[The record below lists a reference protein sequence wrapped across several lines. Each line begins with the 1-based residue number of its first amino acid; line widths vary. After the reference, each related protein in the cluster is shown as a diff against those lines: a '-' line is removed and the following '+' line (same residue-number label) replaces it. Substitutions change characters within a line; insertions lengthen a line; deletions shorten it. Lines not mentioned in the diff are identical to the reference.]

1 MGVER
6 AASEAPRKRAIARLE
21 AGQHPQSRRRLS
33 RRRSVAYHRRRQHIG
48 SIAKLISFFLL
59 AFTHYI
65 HYTPAMPTSH
75 FHYVYILWDAT
86 THTHFYVGH
95 TSDLAARLKT
105 HNAGHVPHT
114 SKFAPWEI
122 HSAIAVQT
130 EEQASELEKY
140 FKSHS
145 GREWVI
151 KHLGLPSGMTS
162 LS

>member
-6 AASEAPRKRAIARLE
+6 AADGAPRKRALADG
-21 AGQHPQSRRRLS
+21 AGRHPQSRRRQDEAGALHAS
-33 RRRSVAYHRRRQHIG
+33 DGANLNQRF
-48 SIAKLISFFLL
+48 SFALLHFLL

-65 HYTPAMPTSH
+65 HYTPTMPTSH

-151 KHLGLPSGMTS
+151 KHLGLPMGMTS
-162 LS
+162 HS

>member
-1 MGVER
+1 
-6 AASEAPRKRAIARLE
+6 
-21 AGQHPQSRRRLS
+21 
-33 RRRSVAYHRRRQHIG
+33 
-48 SIAKLISFFLL
+48 
-59 AFTHYI
+59 
-65 HYTPAMPTSH
+65 MPTSH
-75 FHYVYILWDAT
+75 FLYVYILWDAA

-151 KHLGLPSGMTS
+151 KHLGLPMGMTS

>member
-1 MGVER
+1 MALPIPAFR
-6 AASEAPRKRAIARLE
+6 TSILHFILAITS
-21 AGQHPQSRRRLS
+21 PKS
-33 RRRSVAYHRRRQHIG
+33 
-48 SIAKLISFFLL
+48 
-59 AFTHYI
+59 
-65 HYTPAMPTSH
+65 YTTTMPTSH
-75 FHYVYILWDAT
+75 FHYVYILWDAA

-105 HNAGHVPHT
+105 HNAGDVPHS
-114 SKFAPWEI
+114 SKYAPWEI
-122 HSAIAVQT
+122 HSAIAVQSV
-130 EEQASELEKY
+130 EQASELEKY

>member
-1 MGVER
+1 M
-6 AASEAPRKRAIARLE
+6 APTKS
-21 AGQHPQSRRRLS
+21 PKPSSVSR
-33 RRRSVAYHRRRQHIG
+33 VAKCCILQTCFHSPLLH
-48 SIAKLISFFLL
+48 FLL
-59 AFTHYI
+59 ALTLYI
-65 HYTPAMPTSH
+65 HYTPTMPTSH
-75 FHYVYILWDAT
+75 FHYVYILWDVS
-86 THTHFYVGH
+86 THSHFYVGH

-145 GREWVI
+145 GREWII
-151 KHLGLPSGMTS
+151 KHLGLPMGMTS

>member
-1 MGVER
+1 M
-6 AASEAPRKRAIARLE
+6 
-21 AGQHPQSRRRLS
+21 
-33 RRRSVAYHRRRQHIG
+33 
-48 SIAKLISFFLL
+48 
-59 AFTHYI
+59 
-65 HYTPAMPTSH
+65 PASH
-75 FHYVYILWDAT
+75 FHYVYILWDAA
-86 THTHFYVGH
+86 THSHFYVGH

-114 SKFAPWEI
+114 SKYAPWEI

-130 EEQASELEKY
+130 EEQATELEKY

-151 KHLGLPSGMTS
+151 KHLGLPIGMKS

>member
-1 MGVER
+1 M
-6 AASEAPRKRAIARLE
+6 
-21 AGQHPQSRRRLS
+21 Q
-33 RRRSVAYHRRRQHIG
+33 
-48 SIAKLISFFLL
+48 
-59 AFTHYI
+59 
-65 HYTPAMPTSH
+65 TSH
-75 FHYVYILWDAT
+75 FHYVYILWDAS

-114 SKFAPWEI
+114 SKYAPWEI

-151 KHLGLPSGMTS
+151 KHLGFPMGMTS
-162 LS
+162 HS

>member
-1 MGVER
+1 MFSF
-6 AASEAPRKRAIARLE
+6 AS
-21 AGQHPQSRRRLS
+21 
-33 RRRSVAYHRRRQHIG
+33 
-48 SIAKLISFFLL
+48 L
-59 AFTHYI
+59 ALPTCTYRYI
-65 HYTPAMPTSH
+65 HYTHTMPTSH
-75 FHYVYILWDAT
+75 FHYVYILWDAS

-114 SKFAPWEI
+114 SKYAPWKI

-151 KHLGLPSGMTS
+151 KHLGLPMSMTS

>member
-6 AASEAPRKRAIARLE
+6 AADGAPRKRAIARLE
-21 AGQHPQSRRRLS
+21 AGQETVALPFSAFLTNFRLFILALPY
-33 RRRSVAYHRRRQHIG
+33 R
-48 SIAKLISFFLL
+48 IS
-59 AFTHYI
+59 YI
-65 HYTPAMPTSH
+65 TTMPTSH
-75 FHYVYILWDAT
+75 FHYVYILWDAA

-114 SKFAPWEI
+114 SKYAPWEI

-130 EEQASELEKY
+130 EEQASDLEKY

-145 GREWVI
+145 GREWAL
-151 KHLGLPSGMTS
+151 KHLGLK
-162 LS
+162 

>member
-1 MGVER
+1 MLNV
-6 AASEAPRKRAIARLE
+6 
-21 AGQHPQSRRRLS
+21 
-33 RRRSVAYHRRRQHIG
+33 
-48 SIAKLISFFLL
+48 FLL
-59 AFTHYI
+59 FANTFLRLLL
-65 HYTPAMPTSH
+65 
-75 FHYVYILWDAT
+75 F
-86 THTHFYVGH
+86 
-95 TSDLAARLKT
+95 LAALIPQLLQKSLKT

-151 KHLGLPSGMTS
+151 KHLGLPMGMTS

>member
-1 MGVER
+1 
-6 AASEAPRKRAIARLE
+6 
-21 AGQHPQSRRRLS
+21 
-33 RRRSVAYHRRRQHIG
+33 
-48 SIAKLISFFLL
+48 
-59 AFTHYI
+59 
-65 HYTPAMPTSH
+65 MPTSH
-75 FHYVYILWDAT
+75 FHYVYILWDAA

-151 KHLGLPSGMTS
+151 KHLGLPIGMTS